1 MTPPA
6 LPSLPALPAD
16 AAPNDT
22 GTTFELRFTAT
33 PRGARLAR
41 RLTAYCLDIWGHPY
55 DSTLNDHASLV
66 VGELA
71 ANAVTHGRV
80 PGRDALLRLALAGG
94 RLRVE
99 VSDTRG
105 ECRPAL
111 RGAGEDE
118 EAGRGLLIVAA
129 LAERWGVTPRAGAP
143 GKTVWAVL
151 PTGVPDAPV
160 APS

>member
-1 MTPPA
+1 MT
-6 LPSLPALPAD
+6 LPALPVGTASDTTSD
-16 AAPNDT
+16 AA

-41 RLTAYCLDIWGHPY
+41 RLTAYCLDSWGYPY
-55 DSTLNDHASLV
+55 GSALNDHASLV
-66 VGELA
+66 VAELA

-80 PGRDALLRLALAGG
+80 PGRDALLRLALSDG

-111 RGAGEDE
+111 RGAREDE
-118 EAGRGLLIVAA
+118 EAGRGLLIVGA
-129 LAERWGVTPRAGAP
+129 LAERWGVTPRTGAP
-143 GKTVWAVL
+143 GKTVWVVL
-151 PTGVPDAPV
+151 AAGVRGAPDV
-160 APS
+160 PS